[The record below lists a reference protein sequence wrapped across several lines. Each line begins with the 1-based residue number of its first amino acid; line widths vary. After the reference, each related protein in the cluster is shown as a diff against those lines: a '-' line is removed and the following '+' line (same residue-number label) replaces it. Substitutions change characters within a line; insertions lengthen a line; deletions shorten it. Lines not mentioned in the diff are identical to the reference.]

1 MTRRCRASP
10 LAPAFVVLGLAA
22 ALPAAAQGSNCEA
35 LRDSIAA
42 KFRAGGLTQPRLQI
56 VDSRDATAGK
66 VVGTCAQ
73 GSRKIVHLPERPATR
88 KADDAILTECRD
100 GSVSM
105 GGNCGRR

>member
-1 MTRRCRASP
+1 MRRRCCAP
-10 LAPAFVVLGLAA
+10 TLALVLAA
-22 ALPAAAQGSNCEA
+22 MALAAPLPAAAQGSNCES
-35 LRDSIAA
+35 LRDAIAA
-42 KFRAGGLTQPRLQI
+42 KFRAGGVAQPRLVI
-56 VDSRDATAGK
+56 LDSRESTTGK

-73 GSRKIVHLPERPATR
+73 GSRKIVHLPERPAAR